1 MADENNKSESR
12 KIDKQIDNITNNIN
26 SLYQSNYNTRIDN
39 NKNMSDIVDN
49 INSEIDDIV
58 SKINGVEISDISN
71 LYVRLLDKE
80 SSKEMNNSK
89 KIADS
94 IEQLFDNS
102 SLVNNV
108 LNFDQIRKSIQSEN
122 YQYDMICKFMPK
134 LEDALEIMKDNVL
147 SSDNFTKDFIN
158 ITSGRTDKNYLVKFN
173 DRAILLRDKYDIQ
186 DLFEDI
192 YMKTSKY
199 GEYFLY
205 EVPYKKAYE

>member
-1 MADENNKSESR
+1 
-12 KIDKQIDNITNNIN
+12 
-26 SLYQSNYNTRIDN
+26 
-39 NKNMSDIVDN
+39 
-49 INSEIDDIV
+49 
-58 SKINGVEISDISN
+58 
-71 LYVRLLDKE
+71 
-80 SSKEMNNSK
+80 
-89 KIADS
+89 
-94 IEQLFDNS
+94 
-102 SLVNNV
+102 
-108 LNFDQIRKSIQSEN
+108 
-122 YQYDMICKFMPK
+122 MICKFMPK

-205 EVPYKKAYE
+205 EVPYKKAYERLLVRKQRLSYGVTYESVLDTSDTTSVTLFKESVSDVITPDEEKKFNQILKEISAIPGSLHIIHNNQNMEPS